1 MKVGEGLEEGPF
13 LFVVLSQVIY
23 PQDGTHHQGL
33 SSGCNE
39 STVLHLG
46 GRVNDKCLFF
56 VQKSL
61 LEACVSSRRS

>member
-33 SSGCNE
+33 SSGCNK
-39 STVLHLG
+39 SAVLHLG
-46 GRVNDKCLFF
+46 GRTKDKQVFRVSPF
-56 VQKSL
+56 VRTSVL
-61 LEACVSSRRS
+61 TL